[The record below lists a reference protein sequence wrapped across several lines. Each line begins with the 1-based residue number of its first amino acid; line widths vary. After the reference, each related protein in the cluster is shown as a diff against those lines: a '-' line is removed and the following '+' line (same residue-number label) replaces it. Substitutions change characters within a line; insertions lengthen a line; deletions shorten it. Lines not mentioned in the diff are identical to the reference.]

1 MAYSQQIAEQSKDE
15 ILKNFSESTEQLS
28 GSFADLTRTINLVV
42 SVIIIVIVL
51 IFSLLLFPWLV
62 ANGYTTTQNAV
73 IVFIVVIALT
83 VLALILVS
91 AVSVES
97 MKRKTSILAKNAVNV
112 LGSENAITSLN
123 EVFRIYNENTA

>member
-28 GSFADLTRTINLVV
+28 SSFVDLAITINLVV

-62 ANGYTTTQNAV
+62 VNDYTSAQNAV
-73 IVFIVVIALT
+73 IVFIVVIVLT
-83 VLALILVS
+83 ILALILVS

-97 MKRKTSILAKNAVNV
+97 MKKKTSILAKNAVNV